1 MRRIFL
7 VTVLAIGTAV
17 LAAQAQQ
24 EPSSPPPM
32 PPPPADQAKP
42 RPRPAMTNEQRAELE
57 QRLDAAWG
65 KMSVEGKT
73 RLMRLHRALSEMPP
87 DERKFIHDR
96 VERFLNM
103 SPAER
108 EKLKQN
114 RQQWEQ
120 MSPEQRQNAREE
132 FRKRR
137 DYCLKRLDGIK
148 RLSYARPQGA
158 FYVFFSIAKTK
169 LTSSDFAARLLDEK
183 YVSLIPGAA
192 FGMDD
197 YVRISFA
204 TSMAQLEKGMDRLEQ
219 FVNSL

>member
-7 VTVLAIGTAV
+7 LIVLAIGTVV

-32 PPPPADQAKP
+32 PPPPPIDQAKP
-42 RPRPAMTNEQRAELE
+42 KPRSPMTDEQRAELE

-65 KMSVEGKT
+65 KMTLEGKT

-108 EKLKQN
+108 EKLTQN

-120 MSPEQRQNAREE
+120 MSPEQRQDAREE

-137 DYCLKRLDGIK
+137 QEFEERWHREHPGED
-148 RLSYARPQGA
+148 SPTNRPPNPN
-158 FYVFFSIAKTK
+158 T
-169 LTSSDFAARLLDEK
+169 LPPPPPPPT
-183 YVSLIPGAA
+183 P
-192 FGMDD
+192 
-197 YVRISFA
+197 
-204 TSMAQLEKGMDRLEQ
+204 
-219 FVNSL
+219 

>member
-1 MRRIFL
+1 LF

-17 LAAQAQQ
+17 FAAQAQQ

-32 PPPPADQAKP
+32 PPPPTDQAKP
-42 RPRPAMTNEQRAELE
+42 KQPRPSMTDEQRAELE

-137 DYCLKRLDGIK
+137 QEFEERWHREHPGEDTPTNPPTDPK
-148 RLSYARPQGA
+148 
-158 FYVFFSIAKTK
+158 
-169 LTSSDFAARLLDEK
+169 
-183 YVSLIPGAA
+183 SLP
-192 FGMDD
+192 
-197 YVRISFA
+197 SPPP
-204 TSMAQLEKGMDRLEQ
+204 TPPPTP
-219 FVNSL
+219 